1 MEMEKLMERKRTE
14 QQRERI
20 ICSSYYTFTEPAPP
34 TISLTKEITTKG
46 NTNLDFLP
54 SAMFAAPYQRKSA
67 SNRSYHQ
74 KSHTGARRRGHEA
87 QSVSDNGAEGAWPA
101 SSRVRV
107 QVGDKE
113 LKGGEGLREEETAGT
128 CATSCS
134 EFPRGRDQTSNV
146 LLKI

>member
-1 MEMEKLMERKRTE
+1 MAMEKLMERKRTE
-14 QQRERI
+14 QQGERDHLLDI
-20 ICSSYYTFTEPAPP
+20 LYFYWTSSTHHLAHQGNNHQE
-34 TISLTKEITTKG
+34 

-54 SAMFAAPYQRKSA
+54 SAILTSPYQCKRG

-74 KSHTGARRRGHEA
+74 EPHTGARRRGHKA

-101 SSRVRV
+101 SSRVSV

-128 CATSCS
+128 CATSCRS
-134 EFPRGRDQTSNV
+134 EFSAWA
-146 LLKI
+146 